1 MDIFDVLEFWRVD
14 ALIDGAV
21 CLKLAFL
28 REASAECPY
37 KEGDMEK
44 VSFLQYSRVHLQLCE
59 KVLVRGMRGVEQA
72 HRLEYMEEGMQE
84 EVRGGEEAIGAVEGT
99 VGLRRKVACY
109 GGMLCVFMVCVCC
122 E

>member
-1 MDIFDVLEFWRVD
+1 MDIFNVLDFWRVD
-14 ALIDGAV
+14 ALLDGAV

-28 REASAECPY
+28 REAGAECPY

-44 VSFLQYSRVHLQLCE
+44 VSFLQYSREHLQLCE

-84 EVRGGEEAIGAVEGT
+84 EVRDGEEAIGAGENQCEWG
-99 VGLRRKVACY
+99 RRKVACY
-109 GGMLCVFMVCVCC
+109 GACGVFMGCVCYK
-122 E
+122 